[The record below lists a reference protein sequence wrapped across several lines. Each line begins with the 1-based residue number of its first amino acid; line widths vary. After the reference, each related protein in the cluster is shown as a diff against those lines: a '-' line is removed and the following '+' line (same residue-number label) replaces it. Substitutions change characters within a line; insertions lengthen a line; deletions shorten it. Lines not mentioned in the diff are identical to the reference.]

1 MCCGWLSWL
10 AGVSLF
16 KAPCRCTQAPCQ
28 QVRSHENHIPNPIC
42 PRSYKTSDS
51 RNARKTFAKKK
62 ILSRSPSRSFRGGS
76 WMVPN
81 GRPLHIVKQGPLDQL
96 SCLVGCLC
104 SGASKRKPK
113 GKPNSIP
120 DGLSRSPLRSACA
133 CKGSQLRNRASVFGV
148 FFGSA
153 EPCPS
158 FAIGLKRQGERAI
171 AWCLAWLQGPL
182 CL

>member
-62 ILSRSPSRSFRGGS
+62 NTFAKSIAELSRGIMHGTKWSSPSYCKARTFRSTLRPVDP
-76 WMVPN
+76 WLWATTLRTVANRMVE
-81 GRPLHIVKQGPLDQL
+81 PLSPGPQKISLGPSAL
-96 SCLVGCLC
+96 LATRALC
-104 SGASKRKPK
+104 CGVQRAFFSLACFVYFMCFV
-113 GKPNSIP
+113 
-120 DGLSRSPLRSACA
+120 PLRACLLA
-133 CKGSQLRNRASVFGV
+133 C
-148 FFGSA
+148 
-153 EPCPS
+153 
-158 FAIGLKRQGERAI
+158 
-171 AWCLAWLQGPL
+171 
-182 CL
+182 

>member
-1 MCCGWLSWL
+1 MCGSGLRGPLTFAKLSRILRQTLVEMWLTSWIHPRAQRGPQHFSNVTRGAVPYVRRSKHVLWL
-10 AGVSLF
+10 AVMAGWGVALQGPLS
-16 KAPCRCTQAPCQ
+16 CCTQAPCQ

-96 SCLVGCLC
+96 SYIYGPALEY
-104 SGASKRKPK
+104 AQTP
-113 GKPNSIP
+113 P
-120 DGLSRSPLRSACA
+120 GLFIW
-133 CKGSQLRNRASVFGV
+133 GQH
-148 FFGSA
+148 
-153 EPCPS
+153 
-158 FAIGLKRQGERAI
+158 
-171 AWCLAWLQGPL
+171 
-182 CL
+182 